1 MNQQQVLSDVY
12 GCIAELWCSP
22 PATED
27 WENVKRD
34 SEEVVKRLERIDR
47 ESATLLSRFLAENII
62 SDEDYIDLFELD
74 PQCALYLG
82 SHSYDEPSTC
92 ANAAV
97 SDRNGYMIE
106 LTAIYKHFGQIP
118 DGSELP
124 DYLPLMVD
132 FLSLTAQ
139 SDDDPI
145 RGKLLNEYILP
156 FLPPMRSRLAEL
168 ETPYLYL
175 LDALEKIINLETLEI
190 VRIIPPKPKA
200 EVKGYDR

>member
-1 MNQQQVLSDVY
+1 
-12 GCIAELWCSP
+12 
-22 PATED
+22 
-27 WENVKRD
+27 
-34 SEEVVKRLERIDR
+34 
-47 ESATLLSRFLAENII
+47 
-62 SDEDYIDLFELD
+62 
-74 PQCALYLG
+74 
-82 SHSYDEPSTC
+82 
-92 ANAAV
+92 
-97 SDRNGYMIE
+97 MIE